1 MEGDF
6 KRARLLA
13 ASNPILAE
21 FDVRQEDGELHLSRK
36 GDCFA
41 RLFPAYRPGFWHLK
55 CLVNHERWQP
65 FEFVGTIEE
74 CLDLLGDQ
82 PHYLFWEG

>member
-1 MEGDF
+1 MEGNLT
-6 KRARLLA
+6 RAWLLA
-13 ASNPILAE
+13 TTSPALAE
-21 FDVRQEDGELHLSRK
+21 FDVRQEGGELHLSRK

-41 RLFPAYRPGFWHLK
+41 RLFPADRPGCWRLK

-65 FEFVGTIEE
+65 FEFVGTLEE
-74 CLDLLGDQ
+74 CLELLGNQ